1 MYKMLPCLSI
11 QVILGGGRQYMFPKN
26 MQDPEYP
33 SYTGDRNDGQ
43 NLVLE
48 WTKNKKVNGRFY
60 WRAH

>member
-1 MYKMLPCLSI
+1 
-11 QVILGGGRQYMFPKN
+11 MFPKN

-33 SYTGDRNDGQ
+33 SYTGDRADGQ

-60 WRAH
+60 WRAHQVSVWVWMNAIFHHATAS